1 MTDVTIKGGSTRDNA
16 VNLLAAA
23 QVLDLPAEVVRV
35 TMNGF
40 IVPEEVAK
48 TAGFDPE
55 PALVTSPGPS
65 EPPPSKPLPEGD
77 HQVITQQTEATA
89 STPVPSEAPVPT
101 EPVVAKK
108 APAKKAPAKKTTAK
122 KTAAASKE

>member
-1 MTDVTIKGGSTRDNA
+1 MTDVTIKGGRTRDNA
-16 VNLLAAA
+16 VSLLAAA
-23 QVLDLPAEVVRV
+23 SALDLPAEVVRV

-48 TAGFDPE
+48 AAGFDPE
-55 PALVTSPGPS
+55 AALVTSPGPS

-77 HQVITQQTEATA
+77 REVVQTQTVTA
-89 STPVPSEAPVPT
+89 STPVPSEAPEPT
-101 EPVVAKK
+101 EKVVARR